1 MYIYARIF
9 LDFVWELEVGV
20 KFSKLDFVE
29 NLYPTETIILFSGIW
44 FFYLSRF
51 AQEEA
56 EVIVVDNLPETV
68 VCPSLKFLFEFSTT
82 SHQ

>member
-29 NLYPTETIILFSGIW
+29 DLYPTETIIFIFWHLIL
-44 FFYLSRF
+44 LSL
-51 AQEEA
+51 
-56 EVIVVDNLPETV
+56 EV
-68 VCPSLKFLFEFSTT
+68 CARRGGSYCG
-82 SHQ
+82 